1 MEWLMELFLA
11 KVQDLKISGS
21 PENGQIV
28 CATASTNEM
37 KIKKWSGNNVLS
49 IMDLKLTLK
58 EIVSREAKGNW
69 QTEKQLSVDFASG
82 LIVAGSF

>member
-1 MEWLMELFLA
+1 M
-11 KVQDLKISGS
+11 
-21 PENGQIV
+21 V
-28 CATASTNEM
+28 CATTSTNEM
-37 KIKKWSGNNVLS
+37 KIKKWSENNVLN

-69 QTEKQLSVDFASG
+69 RTEKQLSVDFASG